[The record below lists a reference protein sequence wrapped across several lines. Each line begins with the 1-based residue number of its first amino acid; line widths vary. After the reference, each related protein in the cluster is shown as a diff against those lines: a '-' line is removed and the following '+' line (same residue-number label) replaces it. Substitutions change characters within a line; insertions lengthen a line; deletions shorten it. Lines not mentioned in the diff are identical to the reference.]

1 MKVKLIQSGGIVGKK
16 MTASANSKLT
26 QKEWDELIAVTKK
39 ETSATRAIK
48 DGFHYV
54 LQNEA
59 DENSKTV
66 IDIQAI
72 PEKHDALFKK
82 LFEALKI
89 EK

>member
-39 ETSATRAIK
+39 ESSATRAIK
-48 DGFHYV
+48 DGFNYV
-54 LQNEA
+54 LQNEE
-59 DENSKTV
+59 DENSKTM

-82 LFEALKI
+82 LFENLKA